1 MEPAERR
8 LYEHPPL
15 REAVMEF
22 RFESEDDWDSVFFG
36 QLLHAL
42 PDYPEHETVQQASLL
57 IAQDEMGFGPS
68 LEFKRF
74 WRTDRGMVVTVGPG
88 LLAVS
93 SLPQLMPE
101 GHSWE
106 RLRDAAFTVLAA
118 YQKIV
123 NPGPP
128 RLSGL
133 RYINALTIT
142 PSAFRLSDYVANK
155 AGLFPP
161 VLLDEQNPFS
171 ARFERISL
179 VTEEIRRRDIVTLA
193 AQPVPDGTGELL
205 FDIDQVIQW
214 LKIPGPSELVEG
226 YEKMHSR
233 VHKMFNQVFLPEIL
247 ASFGPR
253 EHKKG
258 GRNA

>member
-15 REAVMEF
+15 REAVVEF
-22 RFESEDDWDSVFFG
+22 RFEGEENWNSVFFG
-36 QLLHAL
+36 QLLDAL
-42 PDYPEHETVQQASLL
+42 PDYPQHETVHQASFL
-57 IAQDEMGFGPS
+57 IAADEMGVGPS

-74 WRTDRGMVVTVGPG
+74 WRTDRGIVVTVGPG

-93 SLPQLMPE
+93 SLPQSMSE

-106 RLRDAAFTVLAA
+106 RLRDVAFAVLAT
-118 YQKIV
+118 YQEIV
-123 NPGPP
+123 DPGPV

-133 RYINALTIT
+133 RYINALTVT
-142 PSAFRLSDYVANK
+142 PSAFKLGDYVGNE

-161 VLLDEQNPFS
+161 VLLKETNPFS
-171 ARFERISL
+171 TRFERLSL
-179 VTEEIRRRDIVTLA
+179 ATAGAVRRDIVTLA

-214 LKIPGPSELVEG
+214 LQPPGPSELIQG
-226 YEKMHSR
+226 YDKMHSR
-233 VHKMFNQVFLPEIL
+233 VHKMFNQVFLPEVL
-247 ASFGPR
+247 ASFGPLER
-253 EHKKG
+253 EKG
-258 GRNA
+258 S